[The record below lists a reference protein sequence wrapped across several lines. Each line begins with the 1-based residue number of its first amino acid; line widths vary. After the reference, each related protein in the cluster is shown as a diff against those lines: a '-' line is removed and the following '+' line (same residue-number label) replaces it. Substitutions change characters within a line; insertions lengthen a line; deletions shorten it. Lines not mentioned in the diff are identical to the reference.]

1 MQTRSQ
7 TNKTRVEFSMD
18 IDFDQASRA
27 WLANKRRLGNG
38 TYEYKNI
45 VAPPPP
51 PTQNKYNLRSREIP
65 Y

>member
-7 TNKTRVEFSMD
+7 TNKSRVEFSVE
-18 IDFDQASRA
+18 IDFDKASRA

-38 TYEYKNI
+38 TYEYKKI
-45 VAPPPP
+45 VEA

>member
-7 TNKTRVEFSMD
+7 TNKTRVEFSVD

-38 TYEYKNI
+38 TYEYKKI
-45 VAPPPP
+45 VVAPA